1 MDWKIR
7 PSHWFVPTL
16 LASVKLVC
24 LQSLLQRDA
33 QLRILVVQFQSDRPC
48 AYTPLSNSLH
58 SPYAGPLPVNQSF
71 QVPCLSSQSPP
82 LQLSQ
87 YLITSLPSGSVG
99 DLSAGVCK
107 FQDAT
112 DDPTL
117 LSRGREGVGGYDFEM
132 AAECRAFA
140 HSVSGGS

>member
-1 MDWKIR
+1 MDKRIR
-7 PSHWFVPTL
+7 PGRWFAPTL
-16 LASVKLVC
+16 LASIELVC
-24 LQSLLQRDA
+24 PALPKSPAKRRA
-33 QLRILVVQFQSDRPC
+33 TSYSRGPVSQSDRPC
-48 AYTPLSNSLH
+48 PHTPLSNPLH

-87 YLITSLPSGSVG
+87 YLISSLPSGSVG

-117 LSRGREGVGGYDFEM
+117 LSRGRE
-132 AAECRAFA
+132 
-140 HSVSGGS
+140 SVSMILRWSPSVELSLIV